1 MLSEFVNLLKFPA
14 TAKKFNYN
22 FPKIFA
28 ESRSGWVFRLLIE
41 FIRKYISIDKIRL
54 GLNWI
59 WTFVEFVYLGVE
71 IVEFNWL
78 FSSRWEGKQQI
89 NFLCVD
95 LTKLKV
101 YILNWY
107 CKLHANCV

>member
-14 TAKKFNYN
+14 TAQKFNYN

-54 GLNWI
+54 GWI
-59 WTFVEFVYLGVE
+59 EFENL
-71 IVEFNWL
+71 W
-78 FSSRWEGKQQI
+78 S
-89 NFLCVD
+89 LCIWV
-95 LTKLKV
+95 
-101 YILNWY
+101 
-107 CKLHANCV
+107 